1 MTAQAGGAAPIPRT
15 HGLADRGQL
24 RREMRARRRALT
36 DEQLR
41 RAARQLAQVADRRHL
56 LRPGRHIAFY
66 FPHGAEADPLR
77 MMDLAQRR
85 GCTLYLPVITSYRSN
100 HMVFQRYEPAEQLR
114 VNRYGIKEPELTR
127 NRVAVRRLDLVF
139 APLLAFDLGGRR
151 LGSGAGFYDRSLR
164 HLRTNRQWRRPRL
177 IGVGFEFQRVQ
188 ELSPAPWD
196 VPLDAV
202 LTEKTLY
209 RTRNA
214 PKA

>member
-1 MTAQAGGAAPIPRT
+1 MTAQAGGAAPLPEM
-15 HGLADRGQL
+15 HGLADREQL

-36 DEQLR
+36 DDQLR
-41 RAARQLAQVADRRHL
+41 RTARQLADVADRRFL

-77 MMDLAQRR
+77 LMELAHKR

-100 HMVFQRYEPAEQLR
+100 HMAFQRYEPAERLR
-114 VNRYGIKEPELTR
+114 ANRYGIKEPELTR
-127 NRVAVRRLDLVF
+127 SRVAVRRLDIVF
-139 APLLAFDLGGRR
+139 TPLLAFDLWGGR
-151 LGSGAGFYDRSLR
+151 LGSGAGFYDRSLH
-164 HLRTNRQWRRPRL
+164 HLLTNRLWRRPRL

-188 ELSPAPWD
+188 RLRPAPWD

-202 LTEKTLY
+202 LTENTLY

-214 PKA
+214 PKT